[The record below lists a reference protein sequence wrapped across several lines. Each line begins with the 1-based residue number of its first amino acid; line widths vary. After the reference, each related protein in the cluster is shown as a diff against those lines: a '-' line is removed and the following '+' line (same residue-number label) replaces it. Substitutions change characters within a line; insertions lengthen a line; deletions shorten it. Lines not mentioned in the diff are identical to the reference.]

1 MRKTLI
7 GLASAAAVLAG
18 LFVWRDPE
26 RGPLDATARAKA
38 PGAFVPLSAGQ
49 VHYELSGPEGG
60 RIAVL
65 VHGFSVPSHIWDPTF
80 RALRE
85 AGFRVLRFDLF
96 GRGWS
101 DRPDAAYDG
110 PFYEAQIDELLRAL
124 RLEGPVDLIGVSFGG
139 YLVARYAAG
148 RPERIR
154 TLTLVDPL
162 TMSRPAPWYYE
173 LPAIGG
179 LAYQMFKVPGL
190 AEGQVGDFLQ
200 PERFPDWADRYRP
213 QMRYDGFGRALHRT
227 ALGLRSVDFDGIYA
241 AINRAPYPLLLVWGK
256 QDTVLPIR
264 GAERVRNAV
273 SRTRFVAF
281 DNAGHLPQLER
292 PEIFEP
298 LLLDFLRRSTAR

>member
-1 MRKTLI
+1 MRKFLLLI
-7 GLASAAAVLAG
+7 VCIAAVLAG
-18 LFVWRDPE
+18 LFTLRDPE
-26 RGPLDATARAKA
+26 RGPLDAAARARA
-38 PGAFVPLSAGQ
+38 PGSFVPVPAGQ
-49 VHYELSGPEGG
+49 VHYELGGPESG
-60 RIAVL
+60 RTVVL

-110 PFYEAQIDELLRAL
+110 PFYEKQIDELLRAL
-124 RLEGPVDLIGVSFGG
+124 RLEGPVDLVGVSFGG
-139 YLVARYAAG
+139 YLAARYAAG

-154 TLTLVDPL
+154 TLTLIDPL
-162 TMSRPAPWYYE
+162 TTSRPVPWYYVTPV
-173 LPAIGG
+173 LGG
-179 LAYQMFKVPGL
+179 LAYQMLKVPGL
-190 AEGQVGDFLQ
+190 AEGQAGDFLQ

-227 ALGLRSVDFDGIYA
+227 ALGLRAVDFDGIYA
-241 AINRAPYPLLLVWGK
+241 AINRASYPLLLVWGK
-256 QDTVLPIR
+256 QDTVLPIG

-273 SRTRFVAF
+273 PRTQFVAF
-281 DNAGHLPQLER
+281 DNAGHLPHVER

-298 LLLDFLRRSTAR
+298 LLLDFLRRSAPR